1 MSFSSSPIFISL
13 SPPIARR
20 YFAIMEKANDY
31 ETKYLAEIEAKV
43 MMANQRYYDSKGWF
57 WTCNNLCTNN
67 YNKLQG
73 LKAIM
78 ADKEAKVGSGGS
90 GGRVVVV
97 GRWVRSSARGGV
109 PLPGRWAPATQSHSP
124 LEDTPE

>member
-1 MSFSSSPIFISL
+1 
-13 SPPIARR
+13 
-20 YFAIMEKANDY
+20 MEKANDY

-78 ADKEAKVGSGGS
+78 ATKEAKVGSGGS
-90 GGRVVVV
+90 GGRGGRAVVV
-97 GRWVRSSARGGV
+97 GWWVRSRGGGAQWEGGRFGEGATGGRGRA
-109 PLPGRWAPATQSHSP
+109 LP
-124 LEDTPE
+124 E